1 MENVNIPQDSIWAQK
16 DEIDSKKV
24 YKKVNFDTKNY
35 LNVKLKENKKNG
47 YFGKLDGGIA
57 NEEYHQAQ
65 GIYNFFKDN

>member
-35 LNVKLKENKKNG
+35 LNAKW
-47 YFGKLDGGIA
+47 I
-57 NEEYHQAQ
+57 
-65 GIYNFFKDN
+65 